1 MPSVRSRSTSG
12 LEGVGVS
19 DDATGPNYAGLVAR
33 AAHRHGD
40 RLALVGG
47 DRRLTWAEV
56 EAEVAG
62 RAAGLV
68 ALGLRPGARL
78 ALLLPNTLDF
88 PVHLFA
94 ALRAG
99 LVVVP
104 LNTGYTAPEVHHQLA
119 DSGASAVV
127 TDEDGARLLA
137 EIRADL
143 PELRH
148 VLRPEAIGVPDLPP
162 VVTAPTGGE
171 DLAVVVYTS
180 GTSGRPR
187 GAMLSHRALL
197 ANLEQLGAIDPVPV
211 TERDVVLQVLPLFHI
226 YGLNVGLGMQ
236 TWAGATGVLVERFDP
251 QACLLLMAEER
262 VTTVVGAPPMYV
274 VWARGDRAALR
285 AGWAHVRVALSG
297 AAPLPA
303 GVLATLREATGV
315 EVHEGYGLTET
326 APVLTSTLVGGEPKP
341 GSIGRPVPRVELEL
355 RDDDG
360 EPVRADEDGG
370 TGQITVRGPNLFSGY
385 WPDGADGPDAD
396 GWLETGDI
404 GFLDD
409 DGDLH
414 LVDRMKDLILVS
426 GFNVYPQEV
435 EAVLLGHPGVREV
448 AVVAGPDDLTGET
461 VRAIVVPTPGA
472 EPTEAELRAHCRAEL
487 ARFKVPTRIS
497 FVPELPHSVT
507 GKVSR
512 SRLRELGL
520 A

>member
-1 MPSVRSRSTSG
+1 M
-12 LEGVGVS
+12 S
-19 DDATGPNYAGLVAR
+19 DDITGQNYAGLVAR
-33 AAHRHGD
+33 AARDHGD
-40 RLALVGG
+40 RLAFVSG
-47 DRRLTWAEV
+47 DRRPSWAEV

-78 ALLLPNTLDF
+78 AVLLPNTLDF
-88 PVHLFA
+88 PIHLFA

-104 LNTGYTAPEVHHQLA
+104 LNTGYTPAEVRHQLA
-119 DSGASAVV
+119 DSGAAAVV
-127 TDEDGARLLA
+127 TDEVGAGLLA
-137 EIRADL
+137 PIRADL
-143 PELRH
+143 PDLQH
-148 VLRPEAIGVPDLPP
+148 VLTPAAIVVPDGPP
-162 VVTAPTGGE
+162 VVTAATGGE

-197 ANLEQLGAIDPVPV
+197 ANLEQLGAINPVPV
-211 TERDVVLQVLPLFHI
+211 TVDDVVLQVLPLFHI

-236 TWAGATGVLVERFDP
+236 VWAGATGVLVERFDP
-251 QACLLLMAEER
+251 LSCLRLMVEEQ

-274 VWARGDRAALR
+274 LWARGDVPALR

-303 GVLATLREATGV
+303 GVVATLREATGV
-315 EVHEGYGLTET
+315 DVHEGYGLTET
-326 APVLTSTLVGGEPKP
+326 APVLTSTLVGGAPKA

-360 EPVRADEDGG
+360 APVRADEDGG

-385 WPDGADGPDAD
+385 WPDGADGPDDD

-409 DGDLH
+409 EGDLH
-414 LVDRMKDLILVS
+414 LVDRLTDLILVS

-435 EAVLLGHPGVREV
+435 EAVLLGHPGVRDV
-448 AVVAGPDDLTGET
+448 AVVAAPDELTGET
-461 VRAIVVPTPGA
+461 VRAIVVRAPGA
-472 EPTEAELRAHCRAEL
+472 EPSAAELRAHCRTEL
-487 ARFKVPTRIS
+487 ARFKVPSEVS